1 MNSQNHNPFKLSKKL
16 ISAILMA
23 VFILAGCA
31 PAVNSGT
38 GSAGITVPGQTTAA
52 QGTQS
57 KTDAGTQT
65 AKTQAANTQAAKTQA
80 SQSNPESPL
89 SQIKVAADGRYT
101 SKMEVAAYLY
111 QFKKLPA
118 NFITKNKA
126 SDLGWK
132 ASEGNLWKVTDK
144 MSIGGDKFGNFEE
157 LLPKKSGR
165 QYYECDINYKGGS
178 RGAERIVYSNDGLI
192 FYTKDHYKSFEQLN

>member
-31 PAVNSGT
+31 PAVNSDT

>member
-1 MNSQNHNPFKLSKKL
+1 MDITEL
-16 ISAILMA
+16 
-23 VFILAGCA
+23 LAFS
-31 PAVNSGT
+31 V
-38 GSAGITVPGQTTAA
+38 
-52 QGTQS
+52 
-57 KTDAGTQT
+57 
-65 AKTQAANTQAAKTQA
+65 
-80 SQSNPESPL
+80 
-89 SQIKVAADGRYT
+89 
-101 SKMEVAAYLY
+101 
-111 QFKKLPA
+111 
-118 NFITKNKA
+118 KNKA